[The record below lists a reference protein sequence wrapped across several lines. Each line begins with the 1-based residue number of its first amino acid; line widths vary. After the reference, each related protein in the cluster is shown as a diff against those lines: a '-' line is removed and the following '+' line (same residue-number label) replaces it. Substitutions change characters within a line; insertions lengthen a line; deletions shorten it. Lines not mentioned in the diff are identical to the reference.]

1 MEWPHLQKQEYQ
13 IKFRILETFKEFQ
26 LSITFLTILPFGRI
40 KEPLPKIE
48 NACWAFPLC
57 GAFIGGLTY
66 CVLVLTSI
74 LSLSITLSAILAIA
88 TGIIITGGI
97 HEDGLADSADGIL
110 GGNNINSRLKIMKDS
125 RIGTFGLLTVLIF
138 VLIRIDLLTYYP
150 ISFYGFLG
158 FIAISAIS
166 RLGMVSILFF
176 MEPAKVSGL
185 GNSSNVSNTFIYGLT
200 CLLTLPFFVP
210 LFQVGIFMIMIFIVA
225 LIIII
230 FFAKRKINGHTGD
243 LCGATQQII
252 ETVCSFIFVI
262 NL

>member
-1 MEWPHLQKQEYQ
+1 M
-13 IKFRILETFKEFQ
+13 T
-26 LSITFLTILPFGRI
+26 
-40 KEPLPKIE
+40 
-48 NACWAFPLC
+48 
-57 GAFIGGLTY
+57 
-66 CVLVLTSI
+66 
-74 LSLSITLSAILAIA
+74 
-88 TGIIITGGI
+88 
-97 HEDGLADSADGIL
+97 
-110 GGNNINSRLKIMKDS
+110 
-125 RIGTFGLLTVLIF
+125 
-138 VLIRIDLLTYYP
+138 
-150 ISFYGFLG
+150 
-158 FIAISAIS
+158 
-166 RLGMVSILFF
+166 GMVSILFF

-200 CLLTLPFFVP
+200 CLLTLPFFVS